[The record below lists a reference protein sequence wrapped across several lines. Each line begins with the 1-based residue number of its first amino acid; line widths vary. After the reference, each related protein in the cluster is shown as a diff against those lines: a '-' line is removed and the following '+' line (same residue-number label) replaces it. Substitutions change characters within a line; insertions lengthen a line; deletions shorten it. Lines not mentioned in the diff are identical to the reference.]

1 LTPDFGHPGT
11 ADQDLELR
19 VRTAMT
25 TQVGE
30 SMVERGDLAA
40 AARALAPDA
49 GHDRVGWAWQGPM
62 LLVRSRLHAERGR
75 PAAALAVLLEYGAQE
90 RWAGVTNLALA
101 PWRSHAALAHHALGQ
116 RKDALRL
123 AAEELELAHR
133 WGTARSIGVASRC
146 LGVVTGGAEGT
157 ALLREAVTALK
168 HSPARLELARARYE
182 LGIAL
187 ARTGEADPA
196 RHSLARALDLAHA
209 CNSAL
214 LAGRARRA
222 LTELGVHP
230 RPAPPPTPALSM
242 TEHRMLDLIAAGH
255 NDRQIAQALLLT
267 PQDVTVLTG
276 RMARTLGATD
286 RADLA
291 DLADRAQGITP
302 GSQP

>member
-1 LTPDFGHPGT
+1 LTPDFGHPAM

-30 SMVERGDLAA
+30 SLIERGDLAA

-101 PWRSHAALAHHALGQ
+101 PWRSQAALAHHALGH
-116 RKDALRL
+116 REDALRL

-133 WGTARSIGVASRC
+133 WGTERSIGVASRC
-146 LGVVTGGAEGT
+146 LGVVTGGAEG
-157 ALLREAVTALK
+157 ASLLGEAVAVLGQ
-168 HSPARLELARARYE
+168 SPARLELARARYE
-182 LGIAL
+182 LGAAL
-187 ARTGEADPA
+187 ARTGEAHQA
-196 RHSLARALDLAHA
+196 RHSLARALDLAQA
-209 CNSAL
+209 CDSVL

-222 LTELGVHP
+222 LTELGVRP
-230 RPAPPPTPALSM
+230 GPVPPPAPSLSM
-242 TEHRMLDLIAAGH
+242 TEHRMLELIGAGH
-255 NDRQIAQALLLT
+255 SDRQIAQALLLT
-267 PQDVTVLTG
+267 PQDVTVLVG
-276 RMARTLGATD
+276 RVARTLGATD

-291 DLADRAQGITP
+291 DLAARAQGIAP
-302 GSQP
+302 